1 MSAWRRLVA
10 EWCVYLLRCSDD
22 TYYTGITSDIGRRIS
37 EHNESSR
44 GARYTRARRPVV
56 LVYREACDSRAAA
69 ARREWE
75 IRKLPRADKQLLA
88 ARVDSADTG
97 LTER

>member
-1 MSAWRRLVA
+1 MA
-10 EWCVYLLRCSDD
+10 EWCVYLLGCSDG
-22 TYYTGITSDIGRRIS
+22 TYYTGITSDIERRVA

-56 LVYREACDSRAAA
+56 LVYKEVCESRSVA

-88 ARVDSADTG
+88 ARG
-97 LTER
+97 L

>member
-1 MSAWRRLVA
+1 LVS
-10 EWCVYLLRCSDD
+10 EWCVYLLHCNDG
-22 TYYTGITSDIGRRIS
+22 TYYTGITNDIVRRLI
-37 EHNESSR
+37 EHNETAR

-56 LVYREACDSRAAA
+56 LAYKESCESRAAA

-88 ARVDSADTG
+88 AR
-97 LTER
+97 

>member
-1 MSAWRRLVA
+1 MA
-10 EWCVYLLRCSDD
+10 EWCVYLLRCNDD
-22 TYYTGITSDIGRRIS
+22 TYYTGITSDVERRIS

-56 LVYREACDSRAAA
+56 LVYRESCESRSAA

-75 IRKLPRADKQLLA
+75 IRKLSRADKQLLA
-88 ARVDSADTG
+88 ARSEAY
-97 LTER
+97 

>member
-1 MSAWRRLVA
+1 VA
-10 EWCVYLLRCSDD
+10 EWWVYLLRCSDD
-22 TYYTGITSDIGRRIS
+22 TYYTGITSDIERRVG

-56 LVYREACDSRAAA
+56 LVYRESCESRSAA

-75 IRKLPRADKQLLA
+75 IRKLSRADKQLLA
-88 ARVDSADTG
+88 AR
-97 LTER
+97 LEFIER

>member
-1 MSAWRRLVA
+1 MA
-10 EWCVYLLRCSDD
+10 EWCVYLLGCSDG
-22 TYYTGITSDIGRRIS
+22 TYYTGITSDIERRVA

-56 LVYREACDSRAAA
+56 LVYKEVCESRSAA

-75 IRKLPRADKQLLA
+75 IRKLPRAAKQVLA
-88 ARVDSADTG
+88 THGAP
-97 LTER
+97 